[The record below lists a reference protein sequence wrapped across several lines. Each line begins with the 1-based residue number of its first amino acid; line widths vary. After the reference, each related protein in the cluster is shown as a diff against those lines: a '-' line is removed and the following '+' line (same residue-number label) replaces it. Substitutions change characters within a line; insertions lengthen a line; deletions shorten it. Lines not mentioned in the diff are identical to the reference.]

1 MAVAAVPVQTS
12 WCFSWVCPSTPLR
25 LLPGP
30 GSLWRSS
37 SGTGARE
44 LDCLSPTAVR
54 PVAAAAAA
62 SAAAAAA
69 AVAAAA
75 DFGAASADCH

>member
-12 WCFSWVCPSTPLR
+12 WCFSWGCPSTPQR

-30 GSLWRSS
+30 GSLWRSL

-54 PVAAAAAA
+54 PVAAAAA
-62 SAAAAAA
+62 SAVVAAA